1 MAENIVKAEN
11 ASIVEDTTF
20 NIPQG
25 YVCTLDMTTDD
36 GKKQV
41 AQALNG
47 SEPLKDKMND
57 VINLVGVITT
67 PGTRAVSGN
76 ECTNNYMVADDG
88 TVYFSQSDGVTRSL
102 KVIVALWGA
111 QLAEGKTVPVKCI
124 EQKLN
129 NGNTLKTIV
138 PA

>member
-111 QLAEGKTVPVKCI
+111 QLAEGKTVPVKCV

>member
-47 SEPLKDKMND
+47 SEPLKDKMNY

>member
-11 ASIVEDTTF
+11 ASIVENTTF

>member
-1 MAENIVKAEN
+1 MAENIVKAEQ
-11 ASIVEDTTF
+11 AAIVEDTAF

-25 YVCTLDMTTDD
+25 YVCTLDMATDE

-41 AQALNG
+41 AKALNG
-47 SEPLKDKMND
+47 SIPLKDQMNE

-67 PGTRAVSGN
+67 PGTRAVSGS
-76 ECTNNYMVADDG
+76 ECTNNYLVAEDG

-102 KVIVALWGA
+102 KVIVALWGTKLKA
-111 QLAEGKTVPVKCI
+111 GEPVGVKCI